1 MLHRYVLPALL
12 FVAQPVQACTIS
24 VEMELKDIFS
34 ADAVVTGQVSDYE
47 IVEVGD
53 RGPLADYARITF
65 RVDDV
70 IAGDLTG
77 RMGGNNLLTITWDNS
92 TFGEPET
99 LGEGDGYNRFPR
111 LLIALRD
118 PASPGLPL
126 RSGSGVILPSPEPEQ
141 LTVLQAPCSSAFIF
155 RAGDP
160 YGVMLQ
166 QVLET
171 DHDPEL
177 VMDILLEFIR
187 GRGAFSS
194 LEREVLLL
202 ERERDG
208 LRRQLEQK

>member
-1 MLHRYVLPALL
+1 MLYRYVLPALL
-12 FVAQPVQACTIS
+12 LVAQPAQACVVS
-24 VEMELKDIFS
+24 ADMELKDIFS
-34 ADAVVTGQVSDYE
+34 ADAVVTGRVSDYE
-47 IVEVGD
+47 IVEVGT
-53 RGPLADYARITF
+53 RGPLADYARITL

-70 IAGDLTG
+70 IAGDLAG
-77 RMGGNNLLTITWDNS
+77 RMGENNLLTITWDNS

-99 LGEGDGYNRFPR
+99 LGEGDGYNRRPS

-126 RSGSGVILPSPEPEQ
+126 RSGSGVIPPSPEPER

-155 RAGDP
+155 NARDS
-160 YGVMLQ
+160 YGVMLR

-187 GRGAFSS
+187 DRGGFSS
-194 LEREVLLL
+194 LESEIFLLKREG
-202 ERERDG
+202 DG
-208 LRRQLEQK
+208 LRRRLEQE

>member
-1 MLHRYVLPALL
+1 MLCRYVLPALL
-12 FVAQPVQACTIS
+12 FVAQPVQACVTYAD
-24 VEMELKDIFS
+24 MDLKDIFS
-34 ADAVVTGQVSDYE
+34 ADAVVTGRVSDYE
-47 IVEVGD
+47 IVEVGE
-53 RGPLADYARITF
+53 RGPLADYARITL

-77 RMGGNNLLTITWDNS
+77 RMGENNLLTITWRNS

-99 LGEGDGYNRFPR
+99 LGEGGRYNRSPR

-118 PASPGLPL
+118 PQLAQ
-126 RSGSGVILPSPEPEQ
+126 SGTALDNWALLLNPEPDS
-141 LTVLQAPCSSAFIF
+141 LTVSQAPCSSAFIF
-155 RAGDP
+155 RADNP

-187 GRGAFSS
+187 GRGALSS
-194 LEREVLLL
+194 LEREVFLL